1 MSLNTSL
8 LVAALAGL
16 LFGPILLQIR
26 RDVGRWQTALDG
38 FTLVAVGGMAAFH
51 LIPEAMEYGGLEAV
65 GFAAL
70 GVLLPLWSH
79 HYAERLGGRGEV
91 LILLLGLI
99 PHVAIESAA
108 LAIGAAE
115 EVMSLGVAVA
125 AHRLPVGL
133 LLFFLVRHR
142 FGNGHAWAAIGAMM
156 AATLGGFIWG
166 EALSHGVSAAGVAWF
181 QALVGGSLLHVAF
194 SHRLLGD
201 GEHEKGCG
209 HVHELPAE
217 EDHQHDHGHSHAIS
231 TDTIWAASGALLGV
245 ATLVLALG
253 FGHEHEGHDVGFVD
267 TFLTLSLQTAP
278 ALLIAYFLAGLIGV
292 VITPAR
298 AQWMAG
304 GSRGTQALRG
314 VVFGLPLPICSCG
327 VLPVYESLVKR
338 GVPGVAAMGFLVAT
352 PELGLDAILI
362 SIPLLGEEMT
372 FARLGA
378 AFMVAMGA
386 ALLVGPKVV
395 RPATCEVHPEPTV
408 DRPLAMRVKEGLRFG
423 LVDLFDHTMPWV
435 LAGLLIAA
443 WIEPILG
450 HELFQ
455 EVPTVLQV
463 PLFALIGIPLYVCA
477 SGATPIAAIAI
488 HKGISPGAGLAFLLA
503 GPATNVTTF
512 GILSRLHGRRVAV
525 AFGVVVTLG
534 AVLAGLAIDLLA
546 VEVLTDLHS
555 QEHHEISLWQC
566 GALIGLVG
574 LFVASLFRQ
583 GPRGV
588 VEQIIRPVH
597 HTTPP
602 PVAEKS

>member
-1 MSLNTSL
+1 
-8 LVAALAGL
+8 
-16 LFGPILLQIR
+16 
-26 RDVGRWQTALDG
+26 
-38 FTLVAVGGMAAFH
+38 MAAFH
-51 LIPEAMEYGGLEAV
+51 LIPEAMENGGLEAV

-70 GVLLPLWSH
+70 GGLLPLWSH
-79 HYAERLGGRGEV
+79 HHAERLGGRGEV

-108 LAIGAAE
+108 LAIGPVE

-142 FGNGHAWAAIGAMM
+142 FGNGYAWAVIGGMM
-156 AATLGGFIWG
+156 AATLGGFLWG
-166 EALSHGVSAAGVAWF
+166 DALSHGVSTVGIAWF

-194 SHRLLGD
+194 SHRLLRE

-209 HVHELPAE
+209 HEPEVLHEGGHNHGHGH
-217 EDHQHDHGHSHAIS
+217 DHDHGHSHTIS

-253 FGHEHEGHDVGFVD
+253 FGHEHEGHDAGFVD
-267 TFLTLSLQTAP
+267 TLLNLSLQTAP

-304 GSRGTQALRG
+304 GSRGSQALRG

-338 GVPGVAAMGFLVAT
+338 GVPAVAAMGFLVAT

-362 SIPLLGEEMT
+362 SIPLLGQEMT
-372 FARLGA
+372 LARLGT
-378 AFMVAMGA
+378 AFLVAMGA
-386 ALLVGPKVV
+386 ALIVGPKVT
-395 RPATCEVHPEPTV
+395 RAPACEAHPETAV
-408 DRPLAMRVKEGLRFG
+408 DRPLGERVKAGLHFG
-423 LVDLFDHTMPWV
+423 LVELFDHTMPWV

-443 WIEPILG
+443 WVEPILG
-450 HELFQ
+450 HGLFQ
-455 EVPTVLQV
+455 QVPTMLQV

-546 VEVLTDLHS
+546 LEVLTDLHS
-555 QEHHEISLWQC
+555 HQHHETSPLQC
-566 GALIGLVG
+566 GALIALVG

-588 VEQIIRPVH
+588 VEQITRPVQY
-597 HTTPP
+597 TAPAP
-602 PVAEKS
+602 AGENP